1 MDHAQLEPRTGVVYL
16 ICFDRPFKHARHYL
30 GFAYNLEA
38 RIARHRSGDGA
49 RLLRAVTAAGIGW
62 QVVRT
67 WPDTSREFERK
78 LKNQKATAR
87 LCPVCGKAW
96 RDKDAKRKRR
106 ARHKL
111 MLVFGAGPHVSLD
124 LGS

>member
-1 MDHAQLEPRTGVVYL
+1 MSRSVQLEPRTGTVYL
-16 ICFDRPFKHARHYL
+16 VCFERPF
-30 GFAYNLEA
+30 
-38 RIARHRSGDGA
+38 RSGDGA

-67 WPDTSREFERK
+67 WSGVGREYERR

-96 RDKDAKRKRR
+96 RDKDAERKRTKR
-106 ARHKL
+106 R
-111 MLVFGAGPHVSLD
+111 MQ
-124 LGS
+124 